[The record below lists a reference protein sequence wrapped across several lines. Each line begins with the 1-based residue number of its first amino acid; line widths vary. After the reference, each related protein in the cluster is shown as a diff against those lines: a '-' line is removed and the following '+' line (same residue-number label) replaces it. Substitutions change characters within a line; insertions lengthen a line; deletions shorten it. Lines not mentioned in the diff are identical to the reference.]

1 MSRILA
7 IDYGKKRCG
16 LAASDPMRIIAGP
29 LATVRAADLLD
40 FVKAYAA
47 KEEVG
52 VVVVGEPHRLD
63 GTDSETMAHI
73 RPFVKALRKAMPGV
87 DVEMV
92 DERFTTKIA
101 QRAMIDGGVSKKD
114 RNNKSGLVDRVS
126 ATLILETYME
136 RQRAAGLGA

>member
-16 LAASDPMRIIAGP
+16 LAVSDPMRIIAGP

-63 GTDSETMAHI
+63 GTDSETMAYI